1 MILKRIRIRVLF
13 DPNVIHVMFSF
24 FLLLKYFQDVKRI
37 HIAFMLF
44 RIFNSYI
51 CTLRFVYFIFV
62 DTLK

>member
-1 MILKRIRIRVLF
+1 MILKRIRIRILF
-13 DPNVIHVMFSF
+13 DPNVIHVFF

-62 DTLK
+62 GTLK

>member
-13 DPNVIHVMFSF
+13 DPNVIHVMFS

-62 DTLK
+62 GTLK